1 MNNEQKSSDRT
12 SDTNADNEQIVCN
25 ASLGAEEMPRFDK
38 AVCVSF
44 HSVRKRLADIDG
56 ISGKAALDGLVIS
69 GVLPDD
75 SPKYVKEVRHT
86 QEQGKVEKTIITID
100 EVDV

>member
-1 MNNEQKSSDRT
+1 MSEKASDRIT
-12 SDTNADNEQIVCN
+12 DTNADDEQAICY
-25 ASLGAEEMPRFDK
+25 APLGAEEMPRFDK

-75 SPKYVKEVRHT
+75 SPKYVQEVRHT
-86 QEQGKVEKTIITID
+86 QEQGKVEKTIITIY
-100 EVDV
+100 EIEG